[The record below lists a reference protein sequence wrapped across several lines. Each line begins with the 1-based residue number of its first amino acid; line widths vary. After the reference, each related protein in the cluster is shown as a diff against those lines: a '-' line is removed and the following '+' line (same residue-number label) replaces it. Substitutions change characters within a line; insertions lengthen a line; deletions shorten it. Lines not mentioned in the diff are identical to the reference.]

1 MVRIG
6 SLFRKHHELEPTGK
20 LSLLGA
26 ACCSAERMTA
36 YAKRRNPR
44 IPEIAEIYLRQGRR
58 YGVRGDVAYCQMIYE
73 TRGWT
78 AAISGP
84 VWAPFTLDQWSE
96 EDTVELHMQ
105 LLYRFA
111 TDLPIPQ
118 EATSIKKPVA
128 EVIERA
134 GWIGKAPCW
143 EDLNG
148 KWSVA
153 AGSRYGQDIVAMWR
167 SMMEWK
173 GKGEVLMD
181 EPNGKDNH
189 RYGTSKERISGSVDW
204 SSFSNEEMDWM
215 KELQLLPSPVPH
227 PDRKVTWAELAVVL
241 HRWENR
247 PLTATMEEI
256 TASPQKEG

>member
-1 MVRIG
+1 MERVG
-6 SLFRKHHELEPTGK
+6 SVFRKHPELEPTGK
-20 LSLLGA
+20 LSILGEA
-26 ACCSAERMTA
+26 RCSAERMTA
-36 YAKRRNPR
+36 YAKRRNAR
-44 IPEIAEIYLRQGRR
+44 APEIAELYLRQGRR
-58 YGVRGDVAYCQMIYE
+58 YGVRGDVAYCQMINE

-84 VWAPFTLDQWSE
+84 AWAPIKLEQWAE

-118 EATSIKKPVA
+118 DMTFDMRHIAVL
-128 EVIERA
+128 ERA

-153 AGSRYGQDIVAMWR
+153 GNRYGQYIVAIWR
-167 SMMEWK
+167 SMMDWK
-173 GKGEVLMD
+173 GKGEVLI
-181 EPNGKDNH
+181 EQSNERDNY
-189 RYGTSKERISGSVDW
+189 RSGMTRDRITGSVDW
-204 SSFSNEEMDWM
+204 SSFSNKEMNWL
-215 KELQLLPSPVPH
+215 KEQQLLPSPVPH
-227 PDRKVTWAELAVVL
+227 PDRKVTWAELAILL

-247 PLTATMEEI
+247 PSTATIEGNKAPSE
-256 TASPQKEG
+256 KEG

>member
-1 MVRIG
+1 MERV
-6 SLFRKHHELEPTGK
+6 SFVFRKHHELEPTGK

-44 IPEIAEIYLRQGRR
+44 IPEMAEMYLRQGRR

-84 VWAPFTLDQWSE
+84 AWAPFTLDQWSE
-96 EDTVELHMQ
+96 EDSVEFQMQ

-111 TDLPIPQ
+111 TELPIPQ
-118 EATSIKKPVA
+118 EATTIKRQIAVL
-128 EVIERA
+128 ERA
-134 GWIGKAPCW
+134 GWIGSAPCW
-143 EDLNG
+143 EDLNS

-153 AGSRYGQDIVAMWR
+153 GNRYGQDIVAMWR

-173 GKGEVLMD
+173 GKGEVVM
-181 EPNGKDNH
+181 EQPNGRDNN
-189 RYGTSKERISGSVDW
+189 RSGTTRDRITGSIDW
-204 SSFSNEEMDWM
+204 SSFSNEEMNWL
-215 KELQLLPSPVPH
+215 KEQQLLPSPVPH
-227 PDRKVTWAELAVVL
+227 PDRKVTWAELAVL
-241 HRWENR
+241 LYRWENR
-247 PLTATMEEI
+247 PSTATMEGNHV
-256 TASPQKEG
+256 SL